1 MEKEDIKKN
10 IIIFTPYY
18 DPEPFP
24 INTFV
29 QDLSKNSMINN
40 VKVITALPNYRK
52 YSFYDGYSY
61 FGPFTKNIKNISIT
75 RLLIIP
81 RYSNS
86 SISILLFYIS
96 FFLSS
101 FFFFIYFALR
111 NRNKYDHI
119 LTFCGSPIYVG
130 FIGIF
135 ASKLMNIKSSQWIQ
149 DIWPEAIQT
158 TKGLKNKS
166 IINIIN
172 FFQIKMWKYSDIIF
186 SESYSL
192 TKYLKSNFPDKKIK
206 TLYNP
211 VREKEI
217 SNSNENF
224 HKDDKLMFSYTGNI
238 GGAQNLE
245 KILEAFSDL
254 NSSNFELHMCGD
266 GPLLNDLKQKFN
278 QKNIFW
284 HGWLTGKELD
294 KVYKQSDFFILSLN
308 SKGRQSLILPS
319 KLQTYFQLKKPIF
332 CVASGAVKEL
342 IDYTKSGITTEYDDK
357 KNIIELF
364 SKAMKLTNSERTEMA
379 VNGFKFYKKNFKSET
394 IIKEFINFI

>member
-1 MEKEDIKKN
+1 
-10 IIIFTPYY
+10 
-18 DPEPFP
+18 
-24 INTFV
+24 
-29 QDLSKNSMINN
+29 
-40 VKVITALPNYRK
+40 
-52 YSFYDGYSY
+52 
-61 FGPFTKNIKNISIT
+61 
-75 RLLIIP
+75 
-81 RYSNS
+81 
-86 SISILLFYIS
+86 
-96 FFLSS
+96 
-101 FFFFIYFALR
+101 
-111 NRNKYDHI
+111 
-119 LTFCGSPIYVG
+119 
-130 FIGIF
+130 
-135 ASKLMNIKSSQWIQ
+135 MNIKSSQWIQ

-158 TKGLKNKS
+158 TKSLKNKY

-217 SNSNENF
+217 YNSNENF
-224 HKDDKLMFSYTGNI
+224 HKDDKLIFSYTGNI

-266 GPLLNDLKQKFN
+266 GPLLNDLKKKFI

-284 HGWLTGKELD
+284 HGWLTGRELD

-308 SKGRQSLILPS
+308 SEGRQSLILPS

-379 VNGFKFYKKNFKSET
+379 VNGFKFYEKNFKSET

>member
-1 MEKEDIKKN
+1 MEKENLKKN
-10 IIIFTPYY
+10 ILIFTPYF

-29 QDLSKNSMINN
+29 HSLSKNATINN
-40 VKVITALPNYRK
+40 IKVITALPNYRK
-52 YSFYDGYSY
+52 YSFYDGYSF
-61 FGPFTKNIKNISIT
+61 FGPFTKNEKKISIT

-81 RYSNS
+81 RYSNTS
-86 SISILLFYIS
+86 FSILLFYIS

-101 FFFFIYFALR
+101 FFYFIYFALR

-119 LTFCGSPIYVG
+119 LTFCGSPVYVG
-130 FIGIF
+130 FVGIF

-158 TKGLKNKS
+158 TKGLKNKY
-166 IINIIN
+166 IINTIN
-172 FFQIKMWKYSDIIF
+172 FFQEKMWKYSDMIF

-192 TKYLKSNFPDKKIK
+192 TKYLKIKFPDKQIK

-211 VREKEI
+211 VREVEIANYKE
-217 SNSNENF
+217 NVNKE
-224 HKDDKLMFSYTGNI
+224 DKLTFSYTGNI
-238 GGAQNLE
+238 GGAQNLK

-254 NSSNFELHMCGD
+254 KFEKCELHMCGD
-266 GPLLNDLKQKFN
+266 GPLLNDLRKKFN

-284 HGWLTGKELD
+284 HGWLTGSDLET
-294 KVYKQSDFFILSLN
+294 VYKKSDFFILSLN

-319 KLQTYFQLKKPIF
+319 KLQTYFQLKRPIF
-332 CVASGAVKEL
+332 CVARGAVKEL
-342 IDYTKSGITTEYDDK
+342 IDYTDSGITTTSDEK

-364 SKAMKLTNSERTEMA
+364 NKAIKLKENERTKMA
-379 VNGFKFYKKNFKSET
+379 ANGYIYYQNNFKPET
-394 IIKEFINFI
+394 IVSEFIKFI